1 MAMLE
6 HPVLTLNLLQSIL
19 IYLVKQVEVL
29 GQGKILAKRVRIM
42 LLGID
47 QNIMMIRK
55 EMRLS

>member
-6 HPVLTLNLLQSIL
+6 HPVLTLILLQSIL
-19 IYLVKQVEVL
+19 IYLVKQAEVL
-29 GQGKILAKRVRIM
+29 GQGKMLARRVRIM